1 MNMKF
6 ENKKNGVL
14 HGLFV
19 PCLCGFFLL
28 FAMYVNLFFII
39 FDMEKIAHCHDEDNR
54 IVNGRVMPVA
64 IGPRPW
70 LLFCPSAFAHL
81 NYEGDEWPFVAYRP
95 FCEWWL
101 VGKKH
106 VPPIEW
112 GD

>member
-64 IGPRPW
+64 IAIGGVKTVWRLACFATLAIPTVYGP
-70 LLFCPSAFAHL
+70 
-81 NYEGDEWPFVAYRP
+81 E
-95 FCEWWL
+95 
-101 VGKKH
+101 
-106 VPPIEW
+106 
-112 GD
+112 